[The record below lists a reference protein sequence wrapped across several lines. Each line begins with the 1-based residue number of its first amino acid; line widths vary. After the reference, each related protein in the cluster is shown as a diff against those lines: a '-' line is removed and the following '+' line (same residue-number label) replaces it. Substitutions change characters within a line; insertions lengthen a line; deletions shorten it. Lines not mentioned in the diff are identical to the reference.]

1 MATNTPFAWIGVGAG
16 GSFLFLL
23 LFLLSFLISF
33 QICHEHGLGF
43 GTRLSFHLF
52 VILLAP
58 IKVGRLLLLLEDL
71 LQIRFNVLYS

>member
-1 MATNTPFAWIGVGAG
+1 MDRRRAG
-16 GSFLFLL
+16 DSLLFFFFSFLS
-23 LFLLSFLISF
+23 LLSLFFSF

-43 GTRLSFHLF
+43 DTRLSFHLL
-52 VILLAP
+52 VILLAL